1 MNVQTNEWMGEW
13 VRQRLNEWANVWRTC
28 VLVCNINTYV
38 QETSVLEQHA
48 YICYYFLF
56 LVACSF
62 KLISLFPSIVDEKP
76 MFGAQRKCSEQYI
89 CIIKASARTR
99 VQFQCKSYF
108 KKKRHY
114 SLCRIEKK
122 VIIMIPYAIIL
133 YSLLSNDCCKRKR
146 LHGQ

>member
-1 MNVQTNEWMGEW
+1 MSECLKD
-13 VRQRLNEWANVWRTC
+13 VRARLQ
-28 VLVCNINTYV
+28 Y
-38 QETSVLEQHA
+38 Q
-48 YICYYFLF
+48 YICTGDIGFGAACLYLLLFSF

-108 KKKRHY
+108 
-114 SLCRIEKK
+114 
-122 VIIMIPYAIIL
+122 
-133 YSLLSNDCCKRKR
+133 
-146 LHGQ
+146 